1 MAINQTLAI
10 FFPTDNEPP
19 STNYATLDTRNG
31 HPVLNFDTTTQETA
45 IFSGIMP
52 SNYGGGGIS
61 IFVHFMAAS
70 ATTGTIA
77 WGGTFEKCYTTSH
90 DLDSDD
96 WATEQLAAANTV
108 PGTSGQTDVSEISC
122 AAGSAGTDSIGALQ
136 PYRVRIRRDVANDS
150 AAGDAQLIAIELRE
164 NS

>member
-19 STNYATLDTRNG
+19 TSNYATLDTRNG

-52 SNYGGGGIS
+52 SNYSGGGIS
-61 IFVHFMAAS
+61 AFVHFLAAT

-77 WGGTFEKCYTTSH
+77 WGGTFED
-90 DLDSDD
+90 DLSSQDFDSDG
-96 WATEQLAAANTV
+96 WATEQLVAANTV
-108 PGTSGQTDVSEISC
+108 PGTSGQSDVSEISC
-122 AAGSAGTDSIGALQ
+122 AAGSAGTDSLAALS
-136 PYRVRIRRDVANDS
+136 PFRFRLRRDVANDS
-150 AAGDAQLIAIELRE
+150 AAGDAQMIAIELRE